1 MLLTRLALVAA
12 AVVSVDLNVH
22 RMNLLLRNV
31 HKSPS
36 LIAFSDYREAEAHN
50 DLNTSVSNSGELLE
64 YETLELRVHPP
75 NIDIDNEYDPSC
87 TLITVDSANRPGTLV
102 EVLLQSAQQLS
113 ALLCKICLGEH
124 LPVPCQVVQHFTEL
138 GLNVRRARI
147 SSDGGWF
154 VDGAPVYCA
163 LLSSCCCTGTKRQIR
178 MCAVFEVTD
187 SDGSQVTSHRKLASI
202 RQVSSNISSLITPL
216 TQQLCSDLADSHW
229 FLQMLNIHLRGQEV
243 PACNAGISQAT
254 LLSWFCSPSRS

>member
-1 MLLTRLALVAA
+1 
-12 AVVSVDLNVH
+12 
-22 RMNLLLRNV
+22 MNLLLRNV

-36 LIAFSDYREAEAHN
+36 LIAFSDYRESEALN

-102 EVLLQSAQQLS
+102 EVLLQPAQQLS
-113 ALLCKICLGEH
+113 ALLRKVYVGEH
-124 LPVPCQVVQHFTEL
+124 LPVYCQVVQHFTEL

-154 VDGAPVYCA
+154 V
-163 LLSSCCCTGTKRQIR
+163 LLYWHQAAIFC

-202 RQVSSNISSLITPL
+202 RQVSSNTGSFVVPPSW
-216 TQQLCSDLADSHW
+216 QYCSASAHSHR

-243 PACNAGISQAT
+243 AACNAGKSCTCFFCLAAQA
-254 LLSWFCSPSRS
+254 LGS